1 MPLPLL
7 MDKQPVRSILTTRLY
22 SSPTTDA
29 SNMNMNMNIMNMR
42 VKEIKDEL
50 EELNVDCT
58 DCFDKESLVSRLVD
72 ARNGKV
78 ETKTNTKAKDETLK
92 EETATNDDK
101 DKDKDKEVAATTT
114 TTTTIATPSFGEFDK
129 EAVLEELRGM
139 RVRELSEELGR
150 RQIRRA
156 GLFEKEDLVQAL
168 VKAREQASNF
178 SPTGLILPGQVAD
191 LTEDQLEEEMKHPTP
206 LLLDVYATPMM
217 APQLQQAAAESFGD
231 KIRVAKMDSDKNPQL
246 AGRLRVGGLPTLVL
260 FNNGQEVDRIEGA
273 LMKDQLVEWVNS
285 KL

>member
-1 MPLPLL
+1 
-7 MDKQPVRSILTTRLY
+7 
-22 SSPTTDA
+22 
-29 SNMNMNMNIMNMR
+29 MR

-50 EELNVDCT
+50 EQLNVDFA

-72 ARNGKV
+72 ARDGKV
-78 ETKTNTKAKDETLK
+78 EPKAKKTVTDAPKDHDTTKTEDKKKDDET
-92 EETATNDDK
+92 
-101 DKDKDKEVAATTT
+101 VAPTTT
-114 TTTTIATPSFGEFDK
+114 ASPPVDFDK
-129 EAVLEELRGM
+129 EAVLEEIRGM
-139 RVRELSEELGR
+139 RVRELREELGR
-150 RQIRRA
+150 RQIPRA

-168 VKAREQASNF
+168 LKAREQASNF
-178 SPTGLILPGQVAD
+178 SSTGLVLPGQVAE

-206 LLLDVYATPMM
+206 MLLDVYATWCGPCQMM

-231 KIRVAKMDSDKNPQL
+231 TLRVVKMDSDKNPRM
-246 AGRLRVGGLPTLVL
+246 AGSLKVGGLPTLVL